1 MEKNKIA
8 VLGRTL
14 KAHLF
19 PVRLK
24 WRMWLAYF
32 APIPI
37 AALWPYV
44 FEPTVVNWLIVVAFL
59 ILVPRS
65 FSRLMIRGQFKVDAR
80 RELRRLHSEY
90 AEILA
95 MLDQLSPEDRTRYDE
110 RAKFFA
116 LRLLTLNKL
125 LADLEK

>member
-1 MEKNKIA
+1 MEKNKMA
-8 VLGRTL
+8 VLGRDL

-32 APIPI
+32 GPMPI
-37 AALWPYV
+37 AAAWPWV
-44 FEPTVVNWLIVVAFL
+44 IEPTIVNWLIVLAFL

-65 FSRLMIRGQFKVDAR
+65 FSRLMIRSQFKVDAR
-80 RELRRLHSEY
+80 REVRRLHSEY

-125 LADLEK
+125 LEQLEK